1 MLILAWLLLF
11 VPEFDFL
18 LLMDVIVGGKWLCN
32 DFHSDA
38 YLDMLWIIMSQNAV
52 VGL

>member
-1 MLILAWLLLF
+1 M
-11 VPEFDFL
+11 PEFDFL

-38 YLDMLWIIMSQNAV
+38 YLDMSVTVDLES
-52 VGL
+52 